1 MEFYALAAKS
11 IAGQCLSRQECKAV
25 LDSNDDQILEVLGAA
40 YRVRREFCGNKVHVH
55 VLMNAKSGL
64 CPEDCNYCSQ
74 SKLSTAEISKY
85 PMVAREKLLD
95 GAMKAKK
102 ANAKRFCIVASG
114 RGPTWPEVSYLSE
127 VVREIRDSVDIKICC
142 SVGLLTEDKAKVF
155 KEAGVD
161 QLNHNL
167 NTSET
172 FYPQICSTH
181 TYQDRVD
188 TLLAA
193 RSAGLNL
200 CTGAIFGMGEAQ
212 DDVIN
217 VLLELRGLNP
227 QSIPINFLHAIPG
240 TPLEGT
246 WNLTPYDCLRILC
259 LARFLNPKQEIR
271 VSGGREVHLRSLQ
284 GMSLYPANSIF
295 VDGYLTTPGQKTKE
309 AWQMIQDLGFEIEEE

>member
-193 RSAGLNL
+193 RSAGIESVYWRHIRY
-200 CTGAIFGMGEAQ
+200 GRSSGRR
-212 DDVIN
+212 DK
-217 VLLELRGLNP
+217 R
-227 QSIPINFLHAIPG
+227 
-240 TPLEGT
+240 
-246 WNLTPYDCLRILC
+246 
-259 LARFLNPKQEIR
+259 LARAERSQSAVHSHQL
-271 VSGGREVHLRSLQ
+271 SSCDSWYAAGRYVESYSL
-284 GMSLYPANSIF
+284 
-295 VDGYLTTPGQKTKE
+295 
-309 AWQMIQDLGFEIEEE
+309 